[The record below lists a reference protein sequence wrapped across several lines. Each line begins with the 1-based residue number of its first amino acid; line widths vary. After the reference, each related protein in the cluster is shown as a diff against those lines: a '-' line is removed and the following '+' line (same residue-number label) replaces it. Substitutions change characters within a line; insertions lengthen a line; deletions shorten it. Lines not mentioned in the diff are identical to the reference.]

1 MSTPAHQAMELR
13 TRYLVLLILAEGPKS
28 GYELLKTIRSLLPE
42 IGRGVSPGTLYPLLR
57 SLEEEGCIE
66 AYEERSGARRRKMY
80 RLTRKGAEA
89 LLAMAARGLNVVE
102 ALLRLHLRATERL
115 RENPRSIPN
124 PQLLEEVVR
133 RLEAIEEATR
143 QLRVRLM
150 EALRHVR
157 VEGEPVM

>member
-1 MSTPAHQAMELR
+1 MSTHAQQAMEPR
-13 TRYLVLLILAEGPKS
+13 TRYLVLLMLAEGPKS
-28 GYELLKTIRSLLPE
+28 GYELLKAIRSLLPE

-66 AYEERSGARRRKMY
+66 SYEERSGARRRKMY

-102 ALLRLHLRATERL
+102 ALLRLHLRAAERL
-115 RENPRSIPN
+115 RENPRGIPN

-150 EALRHVR
+150 EALRRVR
-157 VEGEPVM
+157 VEEEPVM